1 MVLKNIFVRYH
12 NMNNRLSI
20 YNDVI
25 YTYLEHSDKVK
36 FRKIA
41 FKNKK
46 TISEFNRLLIKLII
60 RLDEMNKLNSKQE
73 ITADDI
79 SSLLNNIGRDIK

>member
-1 MVLKNIFVRYH
+1 MVLKSIFVRCH

-46 TISEFNRLLIKLII
+46 RIKIKNFYFNSCL
-60 RLDEMNKLNSKQE
+60 SA
-73 ITADDI
+73 IT
-79 SSLLNNIGRDIK
+79 KK

>member
-1 MVLKNIFVRYH
+1 
-12 NMNNRLSI
+12 MNNRLSI

-25 YTYLEHSDKVK
+25 YTYLEHSDKIK

-46 TISEFNRLLIKLII
+46 TISELNRLLIKLII
-60 RLDEMNKLNSKQE
+60 RLDEMNKLNSRQE
-73 ITADDI
+73 ITIDNI
-79 SSLLNNIGRDIK
+79 SSLLNSIGRDIK

>member
-1 MVLKNIFVRYH
+1 MK
-12 NMNNRLSI
+12 NRLSI

-36 FRKIA
+36 LRKIA

-46 TISEFNRLLIKLII
+46 TISEFNRLLIKLAIQLYEI
-60 RLDEMNKLNSKQE
+60 NKLSSKQD
-73 ITADDI
+73 TTTDDI
-79 SSLLNNIGRDIK
+79 NNLLDNFWRDIK

>member
-1 MVLKNIFVRYH
+1 
-12 NMNNRLSI
+12 MNNRLSI
-20 YNDVI
+20 YKDVI

-46 TISEFNRLLIKLII
+46 TISEFNRLIIKLII
-60 RLDEMNKLNSKQE
+60 HLDEINKLNSKQE
-73 ITADDI
+73 TTLDDVL
-79 SSLLNNIGRDIK
+79 SLLNNIGRDIK